1 MNIQKMMKQAQ
12 EMQVKLQDIQT
23 KLEASEIDG
32 AAGGGA
38 VKVRISG
45 KHRALKVEIDP
56 SLLTPS
62 EKDTLEDLLIVAW
75 NDARAKLDEQADT
88 QMKSLSAG
96 LNLPPGMK
104 LPF

>member
-1 MNIQKMMKQAQ
+1 MMKQAQ
-12 EMQVKLQDIQT
+12 EMQAKIADMQSKMDT
-23 KLEASEIDG
+23 MEMDG

-38 VKVRISG
+38 VKVRLSG
-45 KHRALKVEIDP
+45 KNRALKVEIAP
-56 SLLTPS
+56 GLLTSS
-62 EKDTLEDLLIVAW
+62 EKETLEDLLIVAW
-75 NDARAKLDEQADT
+75 NDARAKLDEQADA